1 MSVCPRAEKF
11 NIVSKDHG
19 RTHKCDFFV
28 FDRKYPFQANLVK
41 KKNQNG
47 TFKLKFGTQTNLN
60 VQNSMMMFNFSVFD
74 WKYTFWANLVQK
86 IEIGF
91 LSQRS
96 TNHMTEREGREH
108 SFNFSLPLLPASQ
121 TLRHCPGNY
130 CWELIS
136 VLDEKHRFSANL
148 DQKSQ
153 VLV

>member
-1 MSVCPRAEKF
+1 MDA
-11 NIVSKDHG
+11 
-19 RTHKCDFFV
+19 RTSAIFLFSTGNTL
-28 FDRKYPFQANLVK
+28 FRQIWSK

-91 LSQRS
+91 LSQPS

-108 SFNFSLPLLPASQ
+108 SFNFSLPLLPGSQ

-130 CWELIS
+130 C
-136 VLDEKHRFSANL
+136 
-148 DQKSQ
+148 
-153 VLV
+153 